1 LLLPVLASCYRPL
14 VSCKMVI
21 LALLLDQM
29 AIMATSLFCGAA
41 VYVSLVEQ
49 PARMQVPLREAA
61 RQFGKSY
68 PRAAL
73 LQPIYIATSCA
84 ASATRSLT
92 TFPSVTLHRQ
102 SKAMQQAHLVNLVM
116 MGGCLMWTLVSML
129 PGNKALLAAERE
141 PIPRVKQLL
150 QTWGWKHN
158 LRSVA
163 SAAALFVLLAAS
175 LGLFE

>member
-1 LLLPVLASCYRPL
+1 
-14 VSCKMVI
+14 MVI
-21 LALLLDQM
+21 LAPLLDQV

-73 LQPIYIATSCA
+73 LQPMYIFSSCA
-84 ASATRSLT
+84 ASATRYWT
-92 TFPSVTLHRQ
+92 TSPPVHRQ

-116 MGGCLMWTLVSML
+116 MGGCLMWTLVFML

-141 PIPRVKQLL
+141 SIPRVKQLL
-150 QTWGWKHN
+150 QTWGWKHSC
-158 LRSVA
+158 RSVA
-163 SAAALFVLLAAS
+163 SATALFVLLAAS

>member
-1 LLLPVLASCYRPL
+1 
-14 VSCKMVI
+14 MVT
-21 LALLLDQM
+21 LALLLDQV

-41 VYVSLVEQ
+41 IYVSLVEQ

-73 LQPIYIATSCA
+73 LQPTYIFSSCA
-84 ASATRSLT
+84 ASAARYWI
-92 TFPSVTLHRQ
+92 TFPPVTLQ
-102 SKAMQQAHLVNLVM
+102 SKPMQQAHLVNLVM
-116 MGGCLMWTLVSML
+116 MGGCLMWTLVFML

-141 PIPRVKQLL
+141 STPRVKQLL
-150 QTWGWKHN
+150 QTWGWQHSC
-158 LRSVA
+158 RSVA